1 MKENNHNKAIESD
14 MGDPNMEW
22 DDISICADCV
32 YKPNRPQQFLCIK
45 YGELNQMNKAIFSR
59 KCDFYAKK

>member
-1 MKENNHNKAIESD
+1 MKNNPYTTVESD

-32 YKPNRPQQFLCIK
+32 HKPHRPQQFICVK
-45 YGELNQMNKAIFSR
+45 YSDLKQMNKAIFSR
-59 KCDFYAKK
+59 KCDFYTRK